1 MRTVQKTA
9 SLGMIFRNAFL
20 SFERWSEPTSSK
32 PKNMRHIKSS
42 NGEIA
47 MPKNHTVYSLTK
59 HCQRADDVAAI
70 LSGLGL
76 GRGAIVAEC
85 RKLANSR
92 GPRAHVYN
100 RVVSMSARLPEG
112 RSDEEA

>member
-1 MRTVQKTA
+1 
-9 SLGMIFRNAFL
+9 
-20 SFERWSEPTSSK
+20 
-32 PKNMRHIKSS
+32 
-42 NGEIA
+42 

-100 RVVSMSARLPEG
+100 RVVSILAKTPKNAPQECAATG
-112 RSDEEA
+112 GA